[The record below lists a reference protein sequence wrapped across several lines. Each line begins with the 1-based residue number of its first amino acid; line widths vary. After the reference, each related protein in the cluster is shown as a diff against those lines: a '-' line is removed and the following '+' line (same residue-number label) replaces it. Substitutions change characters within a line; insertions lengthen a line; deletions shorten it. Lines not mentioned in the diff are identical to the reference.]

1 MASVSVTSTF
11 CITQKNC
18 ILVDHLCFTLYILTV
33 SSFAVCQPFAALAK
47 PARNIF
53 KKKWVRKGRSKASK
67 GNIRMDHH
75 HHHEGIT
82 SKGHH
87 MDAYTFKYVYTC
99 DIEEIGFRVKVGN
112 LDGIFPPSAQTDNAP
127 SKRQQS
133 PQSHNKS
140 HYSSSSTIQNNYNYN
155 VVEVLEELSLID
167 DLASS
172 DEESSSTQEDAAS
185 ASPKSTA
192 ENTDSIPLYVE
203 SLNKRQKEHK
213 SQQKKSQ
220 KLSQIIF
227 GGLSQ
232 PVRALS
238 CHPFITCDLVSNG
251 QRLCPPQQT
260 QYKQMTK
267 RYEWNE
273 WLLFSLT
280 LDTLPR
286 DTRVCFTVWDTVA
299 PGKMAAVAR
308 TSIALFSKHGCLR
321 RGIYDLRLY
330 FNDDCD
336 ESIRGH
342 ENGDKVPPPSLK
354 QASSSP
360 SSSST
365 EIAFSDLDFN
375 HRDHRNKH
383 LITPEG
389 DFVLNGYNTPN
400 NVNKDTSV
408 KHTPPQKS
416 KFDSSANGSDTN
428 SLNFTSTTQYMQN
441 DLSLYPDGNC
451 GLSKKVKQLNKLK
464 KKYYNGQIPKVTW
477 LDKLTFLKI
486 EHIIVDEKTISTLV
500 FLTVEFPVVVL
511 DGVEHCVVYYEDK
524 EEHCCQYDI
533 IEKEIVTIQDPEISL
548 DNLVEQKHHK
558 LARSARSGIS
568 DRDLKPNATIR
579 NQLNDIVSCPST
591 KLLTSEEQDLVWKF
605 RFYLCT
611 QKKALTKFLKT
622 VNWNSPSEVEQ
633 AINLME
639 DWAPMDVEDALE
651 LLSPQFRHP
660 IVRKYAVSR
669 LKEAVDEELLLYLL
683 QLVQALKYESFIDI
697 HRSFDSELTEYRS
710 KPQAANVPPTS
721 EAEGSK
727 GTRKLFEEGPHST
740 VESFLAES
748 IKMFSAPPNLET
760 FGEGRTSD
768 SIPPYSS
775 TNSLSAGGDGS
786 SLVVQHGEQL
796 TSKNSSNKYGEDLA
810 TFLINRACSNDSLA
824 NYLFWY
830 LMVECDGVPKSDAAS
845 SSSNSSFEQ
854 GSPHN
859 SIISSAYT
867 TSYLV
872 PPTSPP
878 VYNNDSYL
886 KWNRDSSS
894 PTSSVVKMYQTMM
907 MRFSLRLFYGGQEMF
922 ARRNFLIRQYKF
934 VEKLVVI
941 MKDVARESGNRT
953 KKIEKLQTILSSP
966 EPQHRFNFS
975 KSDPLPLPLNPDVK
989 IVGVV
994 AKEATLFKSAMMPA
1008 KLAFYTTE
1016 GSIYSVIFKHGD
1028 DLRQD
1033 DLVLQMIILMDKLLR
1048 MENLDLKLTAYRVL
1062 ATGSKHGFVQFIDS
1076 QSVAEVLSIDGTIQ
1090 NYLRKISTKWGNKT
1104 NQPIGQPASSSAAS
1118 MDFQFVSSVQ
1128 SKQNESSL
1136 STSPASHSG
1145 LPSAGSSNNLTANS
1159 IAPEVMDAYVKS
1171 CAGYCIITYLL
1182 GVGDRHLDNL
1192 MMTKTGRLF
1201 HIDFGFILGRDPKLR
1216 PPPMKI
1222 TREMVDA
1229 MGGMSSENFARFCN
1243 LVRTA
1248 FLHLRRHANLIL
1260 NLFSL
1265 MVDANVPD
1273 IALEPDKTVQKVQDK
1288 FKLELNDEQAVHH
1301 ITEQVEQSV
1310 RSIMPV
1316 VVDQLHKMTQYLRN

>member
-1 MASVSVTSTF
+1 
-11 CITQKNC
+11 
-18 ILVDHLCFTLYILTV
+18 
-33 SSFAVCQPFAALAK
+33 
-47 PARNIF
+47 
-53 KKKWVRKGRSKASK
+53 
-67 GNIRMDHH
+67 
-75 HHHEGIT
+75 
-82 SKGHH
+82 

-232 PVRALS
+232 P
-238 CHPFITCDLVSNG
+238 
-251 QRLCPPQQT
+251 
-260 QYKQMTK
+260 
-267 RYEWNE
+267 
-273 WLLFSLT
+273 
-280 LDTLPR
+280 
-286 DTRVCFTVWDTVA
+286 
-299 PGKMAAVAR
+299 
-308 TSIALFSKHGCLR
+308 
-321 RGIYDLRLY
+321 
-330 FNDDCD
+330 
-336 ESIRGH
+336 
-342 ENGDKVPPPSLK
+342 

-830 LMVECDGVPKSDAAS
+830 LMVECDD
-845 SSSNSSFEQ
+845 
-854 GSPHN
+854 
-859 SIISSAYT
+859 
-867 TSYLV
+867 
-872 PPTSPP
+872 
-878 VYNNDSYL
+878 
-886 KWNRDSSS
+886 RDSSS

-1090 NYLRKISTKWGNKT
+1090 NYLRKISTN
-1104 NQPIGQPASSSAAS
+1104 
-1118 MDFQFVSSVQ
+1118 
-1128 SKQNESSL
+1128 
-1136 STSPASHSG
+1136 
-1145 LPSAGSSNNLTANS
+1145 ANS

-1316 VVDQLHKMTQYLRN
+1316 VVDQLHKMTQ

>member
-1 MASVSVTSTF
+1 
-11 CITQKNC
+11 
-18 ILVDHLCFTLYILTV
+18 
-33 SSFAVCQPFAALAK
+33 
-47 PARNIF
+47 
-53 KKKWVRKGRSKASK
+53 
-67 GNIRMDHH
+67 
-75 HHHEGIT
+75 
-82 SKGHH
+82 
-87 MDAYTFKYVYTC
+87 
-99 DIEEIGFRVKVGN
+99 
-112 LDGIFPPSAQTDNAP
+112 
-127 SKRQQS
+127 
-133 PQSHNKS
+133 
-140 HYSSSSTIQNNYNYN
+140 
-155 VVEVLEELSLID
+155 
-167 DLASS
+167 
-172 DEESSSTQEDAAS
+172 
-185 ASPKSTA
+185 
-192 ENTDSIPLYVE
+192 
-203 SLNKRQKEHK
+203 
-213 SQQKKSQ
+213 
-220 KLSQIIF
+220 
-227 GGLSQ
+227 
-232 PVRALS
+232 
-238 CHPFITCDLVSNG
+238 
-251 QRLCPPQQT
+251 
-260 QYKQMTK
+260 
-267 RYEWNE
+267 
-273 WLLFSLT
+273 
-280 LDTLPR
+280 
-286 DTRVCFTVWDTVA
+286 
-299 PGKMAAVAR
+299 
-308 TSIALFSKHGCLR
+308 
-321 RGIYDLRLY
+321 
-330 FNDDCD
+330 
-336 ESIRGH
+336 
-342 ENGDKVPPPSLK
+342 
-354 QASSSP
+354 
-360 SSSST
+360 
-365 EIAFSDLDFN
+365 
-375 HRDHRNKH
+375 
-383 LITPEG
+383 
-389 DFVLNGYNTPN
+389 
-400 NVNKDTSV
+400 
-408 KHTPPQKS
+408 
-416 KFDSSANGSDTN
+416 
-428 SLNFTSTTQYMQN
+428 
-441 DLSLYPDGNC
+441 
-451 GLSKKVKQLNKLK
+451 
-464 KKYYNGQIPKVTW
+464 
-477 LDKLTFLKI
+477 
-486 EHIIVDEKTISTLV
+486 
-500 FLTVEFPVVVL
+500 
-511 DGVEHCVVYYEDK
+511 
-524 EEHCCQYDI
+524 
-533 IEKEIVTIQDPEISL
+533 
-548 DNLVEQKHHK
+548 
-558 LARSARSGIS
+558 
-568 DRDLKPNATIR
+568 
-579 NQLNDIVSCPST
+579 
-591 KLLTSEEQDLVWKF
+591 
-605 RFYLCT
+605 
-611 QKKALTKFLKT
+611 
-622 VNWNSPSEVEQ
+622 
-633 AINLME
+633 
-639 DWAPMDVEDALE
+639 
-651 LLSPQFRHP
+651 
-660 IVRKYAVSR
+660 
-669 LKEAVDEELLLYLL
+669 
-683 QLVQALKYESFIDI
+683 
-697 HRSFDSELTEYRS
+697 
-710 KPQAANVPPTS
+710 
-721 EAEGSK
+721 
-727 GTRKLFEEGPHST
+727 
-740 VESFLAES
+740 
-748 IKMFSAPPNLET
+748 MFSAPPNLET

-1118 MDFQFVSSVQ
+1118 MDFQFVSSGKYKMIGKLSTVSELTVILLSAVQ

-1171 CAGYCIITYLL
+1171 CGNMILLASVWFSCADLSLTLTAGYCIITYLL

-1316 VVDQLHKMTQYLRN
+1316 VVDQLHKMTQVS